1 MCFTQKLRRA
11 EDAAARSLQSGLPH
25 LLRAGTGPVLF
36 SAPHSV
42 EQTRQGRR
50 KPAEPQTAVLAEL
63 LHAET
68 GCPILY
74 KTAHCGDDAN
84 FDAVCPYKDALADYI
99 SGGGV
104 RFVIDLHQLAPAR
117 DVMVDI
123 GTGGGKNGCTPAA
136 LNVFLR
142 AFSARPLGVVQ
153 VDEPFGACF
162 AHTVS
167 AATARRCGVACV
179 QLELN
184 TRLLRPDFEEYDMAG
199 VLDAL
204 CDCRRLLCRLLEEG

>member
-1 MCFTQKLRRA
+1 MKFEETLQRA
-11 EDAAARSLQSGLPH
+11 EDAFARSLQAGQPH
-25 LLRAGTGPVLF
+25 LLRTGTGPVLF

-42 EQTRQGRR
+42 LQTRQGRT
-50 KPAEPQTAVLAEL
+50 KHAEPQTAVLAEL

-68 GCPILY
+68 GCPIAY
-74 KTAHCGDDAN
+74 KTEHRDDDAN

-99 SGGGV
+99 SRSGV
-104 RFVIDLHQLAPAR
+104 RFVIDLHQLSPAR

-123 GTGGGKNGCTPAA
+123 GTGDGRNGCTPEV

-142 AFSARPLGVVQ
+142 AFSARRLGVIQ
-153 VDEPFGACF
+153 VDEPFGGCY

-167 AATARRCGVACV
+167 AFLARRCAVACV

-184 TRLLRPDFEEYDMAG
+184 SRLLWPDFAEYDMAG
-199 VLDAL
+199 VFAAL
-204 CDCRRLLCRLLEEG
+204 CDCHRLLCRLTNGK

>member
-1 MCFTQKLRRA
+1 MCFTQKLCRA
-11 EDAAARSLQSGLPH
+11 ENAVVRSMHSGLPH
-25 LLRAGTGPVLF
+25 LLRAGEGPVLF

-42 EQTRQGRR
+42 EQTRQGRT

-84 FDAVCPYKDALADYI
+84 FDAVSPYKDALADYV
-99 SGGGV
+99 SGRGV

-142 AFSARPLGVVQ
+142 AFSARPLGVVP
-153 VDEPFGACF
+153 VLLALLSLSFLNRLRWWMSLLIIVVLVP
-162 AHTVS
+162 VLLYLNLS
-167 AATARRCGVACV
+167 ARRSMRG
-179 QLELN
+179 
-184 TRLLRPDFEEYDMAG
+184 
-199 VLDAL
+199 
-204 CDCRRLLCRLLEEG
+204 